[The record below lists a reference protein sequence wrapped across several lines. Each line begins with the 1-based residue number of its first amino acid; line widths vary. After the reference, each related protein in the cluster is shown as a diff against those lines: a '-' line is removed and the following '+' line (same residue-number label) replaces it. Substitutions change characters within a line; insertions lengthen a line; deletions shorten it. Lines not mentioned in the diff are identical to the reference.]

1 MIETKEECWGEK
13 DQDRDIESRE
23 QRTGKDSRNPRR
35 GPMQTAGEHR
45 IDKDKK
51 AKGEGEEK
59 REERGGKRGK
69 MEGEDRWFSAD
80 LRSVL
85 GNARSP
91 GD

>member
-1 MIETKEECWGEK
+1 
-13 DQDRDIESRE
+13 
-23 QRTGKDSRNPRR
+23 
-35 GPMQTAGEHR
+35 MQTAGHR
-45 IDKDKK
+45 LDKK
-51 AKGEGEEK
+51 KNGEGEE
-59 REERGGKRGK
+59 RRGEERRGK